1 MKKWIFLLLAIT
13 CETLATS
20 TLKSSDGFSKLWPS
34 IITIVGYAASFYF
47 LSITLKVFPIGIA
60 YAIWSGVGVVLI
72 TSIGWL
78 IYGQS
83 LDMPALLGI
92 GLIVAG
98 VIVMN
103 IFSSTIGH

>member
-1 MKKWIFLLLAIT
+1 MKKWIFLLLAIA

-47 LSITLKVFPIGIA
+47 LSIALKVFPIGIA